1 MLTGVRRAVGNV
13 DELGEGPPCTLWRG
27 NLSFP
32 DASSNADVFV
42 PIGPEAFSCT
52 PFAVRNPL

>member
-1 MLTGVRRAVGNV
+1 MQ
-13 DELGEGPPCTLWRG
+13 LWRG
-27 NLSFP
+27 NVSFP
-32 DASSNADVFV
+32 DASSNGDVFV